1 MNTTPTTATLTA
13 NRLTDRHYKECVT
26 KRGLCPEWI
35 AANCRSMDIKE
46 ATQRLGYQAQSPGIW
61 LEGSNGFGQ
70 YRPNKAWKNTDEKKA
85 PKYRTATKEEYDA
98 MLPRHP
104 HNPRYWVDLEALKA
118 LCYHINGHP
127 CLLITEGLFKAICGC
142 FHNLPTV
149 ALPGVEQGLT
159 PAKNDPQGKR
169 YLVETLEF
177 LARANFG
184 WIIAFDADDRAVT
197 NKNVIAAQRKLAHQ
211 LAKFK
216 VPVYIATGNWS
227 TAEGK
232 GMDDYI
238 QANGDDA
245 FREKVLAKAV
255 NLEVWE
261 RQFRE
266 SDSDNKMLS
275 ESAFAAFIAENYRN
289 RLAWHVANKA
299 WYWYEAEQK
308 LGVWGE
314 IPHEE
319 AQDIIVTEL
328 RSRRPDFSYRF
339 VANTLNLL
347 KGDLRINHW
356 EVCPGFICLQD
367 CVLDVNTLK
376 TYPHAPG
383 YRMLTQLPFKWA
395 DRSVGCDPI
404 KQWLLEVCDGQLL
417 WVEVIRAAINAT
429 ITERGG
435 KMQRYLELIGA
446 GGTGKGTIL
455 RLVQEL
461 VGKENYAITT
471 LKQLEQNRFETASF
485 YGKKL
490 ICITDSERYTG
501 DVSVF
506 KAITGYDDLRHE
518 KKGVQQTG
526 SFKFHGVVMVAAN
539 EAMQSTDYTNATA
552 RRRLSMPFN
561 HVIPPHQRR
570 DLIAEFTPYLP
581 GLLSW
586 VLEMPF
592 AQVQDFFVDTN
603 SKVPSLA
610 AFSKEILME
619 TNPLANW
626 ADECLYYDP
635 KAITGIGD
643 ISQNPEEFLYPNY
656 AQWAS
661 NNGQGTMN
669 KQRFS
674 STLLN
679 LLKAQLGIDATKRKT
694 NKGRFITCVGIRK
707 PGQNFPLLI
716 STSDDLIQKSDDLVK
731 TELTTQVTTE
741 SIGSDGFFTSDDL
754 LAHGITEESNECSSM
769 LSPVE
774 QNEGDRSS
782 LEANPTTESV
792 LGRQEVVT
800 VTTDEAQKVV
810 TSPSVTQQMINNWDD
825 RSSLGQL
832 VLSLRVEELRQA
844 VAGFNHD
851 QLQHIKDA
859 ANSVWRLSV
868 DSLAE
873 YNGEQIYIWECGQ
886 SNDVRIGTKTQP
898 GVKVRRANLRPWLG
912 I

>member
-1 MNTTPTTATLTA
+1 MHTTQTTATLTA

-26 KRGLCPEWI
+26 NRGLCSEWI
-35 AANCRSMDIKE
+35 AVNCRSMEIKE
-46 ATQRLGYQAQSPGIW
+46 ASQRLGYTALSAGIW
-61 LEGSNGFGQ
+61 LEGVNGFGQ
-70 YRPNKAWKNTDEKKA
+70 FRPNKPWKSVDEKKA
-85 PKYRTATKEEYDA
+85 PKYRTATREEYDA

-104 HNPRYWVDLEALKA
+104 HNPRYWEDLDALKA
-118 LCYHINGHP
+118 LCYNINGHP
-127 CLLITEGLFKAICGC
+127 CLLLTEGLFKALAGC
-142 FHNLPTV
+142 SNGFPTV
-149 ALPGVEQGLT
+149 AIAGVEQALT
-159 PAKNDPQGKR
+159 SAANDPQGKR
-169 YLVETLEF
+169 YLVDTLEL
-177 LARANFG
+177 LARAKFG
-184 WIIAFDADDRAVT
+184 WIIAFDADERAQT
-197 NKNVIAAQRKLAHQ
+197 NKNVVVAQRKLAYQ

-216 VPVYIATGNWS
+216 VPVYIATGLWS
-227 TAEGK
+227 AAEGK

-238 QANGDDA
+238 QANGGDA
-245 FREKVLAKAV
+245 FRENVLVKAV
-255 NLEVWE
+255 NLETWE
-261 RQFRE
+261 RQFQK
-266 SDSDNKMLS
+266 DDKDNKTLS
-275 ESAFAAFIAENYRN
+275 EAAFAAQIAENYRD

-299 WYWYEAEQK
+299 WYWYEAQKK

-328 RSRRPDFSYRF
+328 RSLTQHFSYRF
-339 VANTLNLL
+339 VASTLNLL

-356 EVCPGFICLQD
+356 EVCPGYICLED
-367 CVLDVNTLK
+367 CVLDINTLK
-376 TYPHAPG
+376 EYPHAPG
-383 YRMLTQLPFKWA
+383 YRMLTQLPFKWS
-395 DRSVGCDPI
+395 DRNIGCEPI
-404 KQWLLEVCDGQLL
+404 QQWLLEICEGQEN

-446 GGTGKGTIL
+446 GGTGKGTLL
-455 RLVQEL
+455 RLVQDL
-461 VGKENYAITT
+461 VGKDNYAITT

-526 SFKFHGVVMVAAN
+526 SFKFNGVVMVAAN

-561 HVIPPHQRR
+561 RVIPPHQRR
-570 DLIAEFTPYLP
+570 DLMEEFAPYLP

-586 VLEMPF
+586 VLSMPE
-592 AQVQDFFVDTN
+592 AEIKDYFVDTN
-603 SKVPSLA
+603 NKVSSLA

-635 KAITGIGD
+635 NAVTGIGD
-643 ISQNPEEFLYPNY
+643 ISQNAQEFLYANY
-656 AQWAS
+656 AQWAN

-679 LLKAQLGIDATKRKT
+679 LLKAQLGIDASKRKT
-694 NKGRFITCVGIRK
+694 NRGRFITCVAIRK
-707 PGQNFPLLI
+707 PGHDFPLLI
-716 STSDDLIQKSDDLVK
+716 STSDDLNQKSDDLV
-731 TELTTQVTTE
+731 TTSVTTQTL
-741 SIGSDGFFTSDDL
+741 GSDGLLSSDDL
-754 LAHGITEESNECSSM
+754 FTSKTVDPSNNQCYLM
-769 LSPVE
+769 QSPIK
-774 QNEGDRSS
+774 QNQEGRSS
-782 LEANPTTESV
+782 LDSNSSLTSV
-792 LGRQEVVT
+792 SGSHEVVT
-800 VTTDEAQKVV
+800 VTTSNPSKVV
-810 TSPSVTQQMINNWDD
+810 TTPSVIQQMINNWDD
-825 RSSLGQL
+825 KSSLGQL
-832 VLSLRVEELRQA
+832 VLSLKLEELHQA
-844 VAGFNHD
+844 VAGFNID

-859 ANSVWRLSV
+859 ANSVWRLGA
-868 DSLAE
+868 DSLAD
-873 YNGEQIYIWECGQ
+873 YNGELVYIWECGQ

-898 GVKVRRANLRPWLG
+898 GVKVRRAHIRPWLG

>member
-1 MNTTPTTATLTA
+1 MHTTQTTVNLTA

-26 KRGLCPEWI
+26 NRGLCPEWI
-35 AANCRSMDIKE
+35 AVNCRSMDIKE
-46 ATQRLGYQAQSPGIW
+46 ASQRLGYTAQSAGIW
-61 LEGSNGFGQ
+61 LEGVNGFGQ
-70 YRPNKAWKNTDEKKA
+70 YRPNKPWKSVDEKKA
-85 PKYRTATKEEYDA
+85 PKYRTATQEEYDA

-104 HNPRYWVDLEALKA
+104 HNPGYWQDLEALKA
-118 LCYHINGHP
+118 ICYQINGHP
-127 CLLITEGLFKAICGC
+127 CLVLTEGLYKAIAGC
-142 FHNLPTV
+142 SHGFPTV
-149 ALPGVEQGLT
+149 GLAGVEQGLT
-159 PAKNDPQGKR
+159 PAANDPQGKR
-169 YLVETLEF
+169 YLVDTLEL
-177 LARANFG
+177 LARAKFG
-184 WIIAFDADDRAVT
+184 WIIAFDADEHAQT
-197 NKNVIAAQRKLAHQ
+197 NKNVVAAQRKLAHQ

-227 TAEGK
+227 AAEGK

-238 QANGDDA
+238 QANGGDA
-245 FREKVLAKAV
+245 FRDKVLAKAV
-255 NLEVWE
+255 NFEIWE
-261 RQFRE
+261 RQFIE
-266 SDSDNKMLS
+266 DENDNKTLS
-275 ESAFAAFIAENYRN
+275 ESAFAAQIAEDYRN

-299 WYWYEAEQK
+299 WYWYEAQQK
-308 LGVWGE
+308 LGVWSE

-319 AQDIIVTEL
+319 AQDIVVTEL
-328 RSRRPDFSYRF
+328 RSRTKHFSYRF
-339 VANTLNLL
+339 VASTLNLL

-356 EVCPGFICLQD
+356 EVCPGYICLQD

-376 TYPHAPG
+376 EYPHAPG
-383 YRMLTQLPFKWA
+383 YRMLTQLPFKWS
-395 DRSVGCDPI
+395 DRSIGCDPI
-404 KQWLLEVCDGQLL
+404 QQWLLEICEGQEN
-417 WVEVIRAAINAT
+417 WVQVIRAAVNAT

-446 GGTGKGTIL
+446 GGTGKGTLL

-561 HVIPPHQRR
+561 RVIPPHQRR
-570 DLIAEFTPYLP
+570 DLVEEFAPYLP
-581 GLLSW
+581 GFLFW
-586 VLEMPF
+586 VLSMPE
-592 AQVQDFFVDTN
+592 AEIKDYFVDTN
-603 SKVPSLA
+603 SKVSSLA

-635 KAITGIGD
+635 NAVTGIGD
-643 ISQNPEEFLYPNY
+643 ISQNPEEFLYANY
-656 AQWAS
+656 AQWAN

-679 LLKAQLGIDATKRKT
+679 LLKAQLGIDAIKRKT
-694 NKGRFITCVGIRK
+694 NRGRFITCVGIRK
-707 PGQNFPLLI
+707 PGHNFPLLI
-716 STSDDLIQKSDDLVK
+716 SHSDDLNQKSDDG
-731 TELTTQVTTE
+731 VTTSVTAE
-741 SIGSDGFFTSDDL
+741 NPCSDGFSPSDDL
-754 LAHGITEESNECSSM
+754 FTSKTVVKSNNQCDLM
-769 LSPVE
+769 PSPKE

-782 LEANPTTESV
+782 LEPNSLIASV
-792 LGRQEVVT
+792 PGSHEVVT
-800 VTTDEAQKVV
+800 VTDSNPEKVV
-810 TSPSVTQQMINNWDD
+810 TTPSVTQQIINNWDD
-825 RSSLGQL
+825 LSSLGQL
-832 VLSLRVEELRQA
+832 VLSLKLEELHQA
-844 VAGFNHD
+844 VAGFSLD

-859 ANSVWRLSV
+859 ANSVWRLGAA
-868 DSLAE
+868 SLAD
-873 YNGEQIYIWECGQ
+873 YNGELVYIWECGQ
-886 SNDVRIGTKTQP
+886 SNNVRIGTKTQP
-898 GVKVRRANLRPWLG
+898 GARVRRAHLRPWLG

>member
-1 MNTTPTTATLTA
+1 MKTTQRSTTLTA

-46 ATQRLGYQAQSPGIW
+46 ASVRLGYTAQSAGIW
-61 LEGSNGFGQ
+61 LEGVNGFGQ
-70 YRPNKAWKNTDEKKA
+70 YRPNQPWKSADEKKA
-85 PKYRTATKEEYDA
+85 PKYRTATREEYDA

-104 HNPRYWVDLEALKA
+104 DNPRYWSDLEALKA
-118 LCYHINGHP
+118 HCYNINGHP
-127 CLLITEGLFKAICGC
+127 CLVATEGLLKAIAGC
-142 FHNLPTV
+142 SNGFPTV
-149 ALPGVEQGLT
+149 GLAGVEQGLT
-159 PAKNDPQGKR
+159 SAANDPQGKR
-169 YLVETLEF
+169 YLVETLEL
-177 LARANFG
+177 LARAGFG
-184 WIIAFDADDRAVT
+184 WIIAFDADERAQT
-197 NKNVIAAQRKLAHQ
+197 NKNVVAAQRKLAYQ

-216 VPVYIATGNWS
+216 VPVYIATGLWS

-238 QANGDDA
+238 QANGGDA
-245 FREKVLAKAV
+245 FRDNVLAKAV
-255 NLEVWE
+255 NFETWE
-261 RQFRE
+261 RQFKQ
-266 SDSDNKMLS
+266 DDDDNKTLS
-275 ESAFAAFIAENYRN
+275 EAFFAAQIAENYRN

-299 WYWYEAEQK
+299 WYWYEAQQK

-328 RSRRPDFSYRF
+328 RSITKHFSYRF

-367 CVLDVNTLK
+367 CVLDINTLK
-376 TYPHAPG
+376 EYPHAPG
-383 YRMLTQLPFKWA
+383 YRMLTQLPFKWS
-395 DRSVGCDPI
+395 DRSIGCDPI
-404 KQWLLEVCDGQLL
+404 KEWLLEVCEGKHN

-446 GGTGKGTIL
+446 GGTGKGTLL

-506 KAITGYDDLRHE
+506 KSITGYDDLRHE

-526 SFKFHGVVMVAAN
+526 SFKFDGVVMVAAN

-561 HVIPPHQRR
+561 RVIPPRQRR
-570 DLIAEFTPYLP
+570 DLMEEFAPYLP
-581 GLLSW
+581 GFLSW
-586 VLEMPF
+586 VLSMPE
-592 AQVQDFFVDTN
+592 QEIKDYFVDTN
-603 SKVPSLA
+603 NKVPSLA
-610 AFSKEILME
+610 AFSKEVLME

-635 KAITGIGD
+635 NAVTGIGD
-643 ISQNPEEFLYPNY
+643 ISQSAEEFLYPNY
-656 AQWAS
+656 AQWAN

-679 LLKAQLGIDATKRKT
+679 LLKAQLAIDAQKRKT
-694 NKGRFITCVGIRK
+694 NRGRFITCIGIRK
-707 PGQNFPLLI
+707 PGQNLPLLI
-716 STSDDLIQKSDDLVK
+716 STSDDLNQKSDDLV
-731 TELTTQVTTE
+731 TTSVTTQTP
-741 SIGSDGFFTSDDL
+741 GSDGFLTSDDL
-754 LAHGITEESNECSSM
+754 LTNKTVENSSNQCCLM
-769 LSPVE
+769 QSPIE
-774 QNEGDRSS
+774 QNEGGKSS
-782 LEANPTTESV
+782 LESNASLLSV
-792 LGRQEVVT
+792 PGSHEVVT
-800 VTTDEAQKVV
+800 VTTDKPSEVV
-810 TSPSVTQQMINNWDD
+810 TTPSVTQQMINNWDD
-825 RSSLGQL
+825 FPSLGQL
-832 VLSLRVEELRQA
+832 VLSLKQEELRQA
-844 VAGFNHD
+844 VAGFNID

-859 ANSVWRLSV
+859 ANSMWRLGAE
-868 DSLAE
+868 SLAD
-873 YNGEQIYIWECGQ
+873 YNGELVYIWECGQ
-886 SNDVRIGTKTQP
+886 SNDIRIGTKTQP
-898 GVKVRRANLRPWLG
+898 GVRVRRAHLRPWLG

>member
-1 MNTTPTTATLTA
+1 MHTTQTSTTLTA

-26 KRGLCPEWI
+26 NRGLCPEWI
-35 AANCRSMDIKE
+35 AVNCRSMDIKE
-46 ATQRLGYQAQSPGIW
+46 ASQRLGYAAQSAGIW
-61 LEGSNGFGQ
+61 LEGVNGFGQ
-70 YRPNKAWKNTDEKKA
+70 YRPNKPWKSVDDKKA
-85 PKYRTATKEEYDA
+85 PKYRTATQEEYDA

-104 HNPRYWVDLEALKA
+104 DNPRYWQDLEALKA
-118 LCYHINGHP
+118 LCYQINGHP
-127 CLLITEGLFKAICGC
+127 CLVLTEGLFKAIAGC
-142 FHNLPTV
+142 SHGFPTV
-149 ALPGVEQGLT
+149 GLAGVEQGLT
-159 PAKNDPQGKR
+159 PAASDPQGKR
-169 YLVETLEF
+169 YLVETLEL
-177 LARANFG
+177 LARAKFG
-184 WIIAFDADDRAVT
+184 WIIAFDADERAQT
-197 NKNVIAAQRKLAHQ
+197 NKNVLAAQRKLAHQ

-227 TAEGK
+227 AAEGK

-238 QANGDDA
+238 QANGGDA
-245 FREKVLAKAV
+245 FRDKVLAKAV
-255 NLEVWE
+255 NFEIWE
-261 RQFRE
+261 RQFQQDE
-266 SDSDNKMLS
+266 ADHKTLS
-275 ESAFAAFIAENYRN
+275 ESAFAAQIAENYRN

-299 WYWYEAEQK
+299 WYWYEAQQK

-314 IPHEE
+314 IPSEE

-328 RSRRPDFSYRF
+328 RSQTQHFSYRF

-356 EVCPGFICLQD
+356 EVCPGYICLQD
-367 CVLDVNTLK
+367 CVLDIHTLK
-376 TYPHAPG
+376 EYPHAPG
-383 YRMLTQLPFKWA
+383 YRMLTQLPFKWS
-395 DRSVGCDPI
+395 DRNIGCDPI
-404 KQWLLEVCDGQLL
+404 QQWLLEICEGQES
-417 WVEVIRAAINAT
+417 WVQVIRAAINAT

-446 GGTGKGTIL
+446 GGTGKGTLL

-526 SFKFHGVVMVAAN
+526 SFKFEGVVMVAAN

-561 HVIPPHQRR
+561 RVIPPHQRR

-581 GLLSW
+581 GFLFW
-586 VLEMPF
+586 VLSMPE
-592 AQVQDFFVDTN
+592 AQIKDYFVDTN

-626 ADECLYYDP
+626 ADECLYYEP
-635 KAITGIGD
+635 NAVTGIGD
-643 ISQNPEEFLYPNY
+643 ISQNPQEFLYANY
-656 AQWAS
+656 AQWAN

-679 LLKAQLGIDATKRKT
+679 LLKAQLGIDAIKRKT
-694 NKGRFITCVGIRK
+694 NRGRFITCVGIRK
-707 PGQNFPLLI
+707 PGHNFPLLI
-716 STSDDLIQKSDDLVK
+716 SHSDDLHQKSDDLV
-731 TELTTQVTTE
+731 TTSVTAQ
-741 SIGSDGFFTSDDL
+741 SPCSDGFSASDDL
-754 LAHGITEESNECSSM
+754 FNNKTANTSSNQSYLMPSPKQQSQGDKSS
-769 LSPVE
+769 PE
-774 QNEGDRSS
+774 P
-782 LEANPTTESV
+782 NPSTASV
-792 LGRQEVVT
+792 SGRHEVVT
-800 VTTDEAQKVV
+800 VTDSEPSKVV
-810 TSPSVTQQMINNWDD
+810 TTPSVGQQMINNWDD

-832 VLSLRVEELRQA
+832 VLSLTVEELRQA
-844 VAGFNHD
+844 VVGFNSD

-868 DSLAE
+868 DSLAD
-873 YNGEQIYIWECGQ
+873 YNGELVYVWECGQ

-898 GVKVRRANLRPWLG
+898 GAKVRRAHLRPWLG